1 MTGLTIGKQFL
12 VFNDIMFDGIM
23 NNLFLDLEIDCL
35 TKYNKCRFV
44 DSFMNNYMTYLE
56 PIFEDND
63 LCVNEDDIDNNELN
77 IIFNEFEEYLDWIIE
92 TVRINNK

>member
-1 MTGLTIGKQFL
+1 MIGFTFGKTFL

-35 TKYNKCRFV
+35 TKENKSRFV
-44 DSFMNNYMTYLE
+44 DSFMDNYMTYLE

-63 LCVNEDDIDNNELN
+63 LYVNEDDIDNDELN
-77 IIFNEFEEYLDWIIE
+77 IIFNEFEEYLDWIL
-92 TVRINNK
+92 KSDK

>member
-1 MTGLTIGKQFL
+1 MIGFTFGKTFL

-35 TKYNKCRFV
+35 TKENKSRFV
-44 DSFMNNYMTYLE
+44 DSFMDNYMTYLE

-63 LCVNEDDIDNNELN
+63 LYVNEDDIDNDELN
-77 IIFNEFEEYLDWIIE
+77 IIFNEFEEYLDWILKSVE
-92 TVRINNK
+92 

>member
-1 MTGLTIGKQFL
+1 MIGFTFGKTFL

-35 TKYNKCRFV
+35 TKENKSRFV
-44 DSFMNNYMTYLE
+44 DSYMTYLE

-63 LCVNEDDIDNNELN
+63 LYVNEDDIDNDELN
-77 IIFNEFEEYLDWIIE
+77 IIFNGFEEYLDWILKSDE
-92 TVRINNK
+92 